1 MPSDDTND
9 RLNLFKSL
17 FKGREDVVALRWEK
31 SGKGTYMPIYNFD
44 PHRYKIHQ
52 MKGGTFQ
59 NYPDK
64 TYQPL
69 TDNHLSNHLN
79 GTQVI
84 GIYPLLQNNTS
95 WFIAADFDE
104 ANWIDECRKF
114 IAICEEHDIPAY
126 LERSRSG
133 KGGHVWIFFEE
144 PYEAFRSR
152 KIVMALLQEAGI
164 ISVFDKNSSFDRL
177 FPNQDYLSKK
187 GLGNLIALPLNKAS
201 LKDGNSCF
209 IDPDTLQPFDDQ
221 WNFLQIIKRIT
232 ISQLNYI
239 YQDKNQQ
246 DEPATGLFQKEL
258 TVPGKLIV
266 KLNNVIQI
274 SRANLPAQ
282 LIAFLKEELNFANTE
297 YQVKK
302 NINKSTFGIKRYF
315 KLLNETS
322 DSIIIPRGFI
332 GRLLRFCKEQQI
344 DYILEDDRKKAE
356 PINFKGVIQ
365 LREYQ
370 LPAQQAA
377 TKKDFGIIVAPP
389 GSGKTVLSLAIIKD
403 KQQPTLILVHRKQL
417 ADQWIE
423 RIESFLG
430 ILKKD
435 IGRIGQGKSKPGK
448 HITVAM
454 VQSMEKALESPEQ
467 SELCNAFGTIIIDEC
482 HHIPAETY
490 QRVVSKLNSY
500 YLYGLTATPFRKY
513 NDGKLIFIH
522 LGEVIHEIKAPQV
535 QGQRGTQ
542 IIIRDTD
549 LFVPFNTKTDKL
561 ETLFKI
567 LIHDSARNQLI
578 LNDVVSE
585 LNSGRKAV
593 IITER
598 KDHIISLQQYLK
610 QNYDTIALSGDDSDL
625 SKKSKWAAINKGDF
639 QVLITTGQYF
649 GEGTDIQNIECLF
662 LVYPFAFEGKL
673 IQYIGRVQRS
683 EVSPTIYDYRDH
695 KINYLE
701 RLFQKRNLY
710 YKKLD
715 KSGLTGAID
724 ESEIVTGQINERIE
738 VPVERLEFRFGAV
751 AFNSVIAEFN
761 NKEIEFEVENIN
773 IRPEFAVLKP
783 YFIRFLKSDTISVN
797 IRATLQHNRLVYK
810 SASSQDIDKINREVI
825 ESVKFRFLNK
835 QIIKGVPAGEEN
847 LLNAQQLQGGTE
859 QLIYP
864 TDEDLLENVLAL
876 KQYKHHR
883 NLRYLS
889 QKHDRSILKLR
900 FVLEPFSFVFLLSG
914 NNQYHLVWETLDTEE
929 ATYIWHI
936 EKIFDELE
944 MRVRE
949 IDKLL
954 GQIRTKGRQE
964 YLETN
969 PANFSRI
976 VHDYSDD
983 QKGFIIW
990 KDLLEEKS
998 TDSRTKP
1005 KSP

>member
-1 MPSDDTND
+1 MKDD
-9 RLNLFKSL
+9 RLNLYKSL
-17 FKGREDVVALRWEK
+17 FKGREGIFALRWEK
-31 SGKGTYMPIYNFD
+31 NGKSSYMPAYSFD
-44 PHRYKIHQ
+44 PHRYRLHQ

-59 NYPDK
+59 TFTDK

-69 TDNHLSNHLN
+69 TDDNLIKHLKGEH
-79 GTQVI
+79 VI
-84 GIYPLLQNNTS
+84 GLYPLLQDNNS

-104 ANWIDECRKF
+104 ADWTKECRKF
-114 IAICEEHDIPAY
+114 IKICEEYDIPAY

-133 KGGHVWIFFEE
+133 KGGHVWVFFEE

-152 KIVMALLQEAGI
+152 KIMMSLLQKAGL

-177 FPNQDYLSKK
+177 FPNQDYHSKK
-187 GLGNLIALPLNKAS
+187 GLGNLIALPLNKTS
-201 LKDGNSCF
+201 LNNGNSCF
-209 IDPDTLQPFDDQ
+209 IDPETLQPFDDQ
-221 WNFLQIIKRIT
+221 WAFLKTINRIT

-239 YQDKNQQ
+239 YKEQTAH
-246 DEPATGLFQKEL
+246 DELSTGLFQKEQSIA
-258 TVPGKLIV
+258 GKLAIV
-266 KLNNVIQI
+266 LNNEIHI
-274 SRANLPAQ
+274 SRIGLPASVVG
-282 LIAFLKEELNFANTE
+282 FLKEELNFPNNE

-302 NINKSTFGIKRYF
+302 NINKNTFGVKRYF
-315 KLLNETS
+315 KLLNETL
-322 DSIIIPRGFI
+322 DSISIPRGFI

-344 DYILEDDRKKAE
+344 EYVLEDQRKKTDL
-356 PINFKGVIQ
+356 ISFKGTIS

-430 ILKKD
+430 IPQKD

-454 VQSMEKALESPEQ
+454 IQSMEKALAT
-467 SELCNAFGTIIIDEC
+467 SENAELMNAFGTIIIDEC
-482 HHIPAETY
+482 HHVPAETY
-490 QRVVSKLNSY
+490 QRVIGKLNSY
-500 YLYGLTATPFRKY
+500 YMYGLTATPFRKY

-522 LGEVIHEIKAPQV
+522 LGEIIHEVKAPEV
-535 QGQRGTQ
+535 QNKNGTQ

-549 LFVPFNTKTDKL
+549 LFVPFNTKTDKF

-578 LNDVVSE
+578 LNDVISQ
-585 LNSGRKAV
+585 LNAGRKAV

-598 KDHIISLQQYLK
+598 KEHITSLQQYLK
-610 QNYDTIALSGDDSDL
+610 QNYDTIALSGEDSDL

-683 EVSPTIYDYRDH
+683 EVSPIIYDYRDH
-695 KINYLE
+695 KISYLE

-715 KSGLTGAID
+715 QHNLTSPVD
-724 ESEIVTGQINERIE
+724 ESEIVSDQINEKINVPIE
-738 VPVERLEFRFGAV
+738 QLEFRFGSIAFKHIV
-751 AFNSVIAEFN
+751 ADFNGKEVEF
-761 NKEIEFEVENIN
+761 EIENLN
-773 IRPEFAVLKP
+773 IRPEFTVLKP
-783 YFIRFLKSDTISVN
+783 YFIRFLKSTTVLVN
-797 IRATLQHNRLVYK
+797 IRATLQHNRLVFK
-810 SASSQDIDKINREVI
+810 SASSSDLDKINREVI

-835 QIIKGVPAGEEN
+835 EIIKGFPAGEEN
-847 LLNAQQLQGGTE
+847 LLDAGQLQGGSE
-859 QLIYP
+859 QLIY
-864 TDEDLLENVLAL
+864 TNEEDLLENILTL
-876 KQYKHHR
+876 KQYKHTRH
-883 NLRYLS
+883 LRYLS
-889 QKHDRSILKLR
+889 QKHERSILKLR

-936 EKIFDELE
+936 EKSAYELE
-944 MRVRE
+944 RSIRR
-949 IDKLL
+949 IDVLL

-969 PANFSRI
+969 PEHFSRI
-976 VHDYSDD
+976 VHNYSDE
-983 QKGFIIW
+983 QKGLIIW
-990 KDLLEEKS
+990 KDLMEEKLF
-998 TDSRTKP
+998 
-1005 KSP
+1005 

>member
-1 MPSDDTND
+1 MKDD
-9 RLNLFKSL
+9 RLNLYKSL
-17 FKGREDVVALRWEK
+17 FKGRKDVFALRWEK
-31 SGKGTYMPIYNFD
+31 GGKSSYMPAYSFD
-44 PHRYKIHQ
+44 PHRYRLHQ

-59 NYPDK
+59 TFTDK

-69 TDNHLSNHLN
+69 TDDNLIKHLKGEHL
-79 GTQVI
+79 I
-84 GIYPLLQNNTS
+84 GLYPLLQDNNS

-104 ANWIDECRKF
+104 ADWIEECRKF
-114 IAICEEHDIPAY
+114 IKICEEYDIPTY

-133 KGGHVWIFFEE
+133 KGGHVWVFFEE

-152 KIVMALLQEAGI
+152 KIMMSLLQKADI

-177 FPNQDYLSKK
+177 FPNQDYHSKK
-187 GLGNLIALPLNKAS
+187 GLGNLIALPLNKTS
-201 LKDGNSCF
+201 LNNGNSCF
-209 IDPDTLQPFDDQ
+209 IDPETLQPFDDQ
-221 WNFLQIIKRIT
+221 WAFLKTINRIT

-239 YQDKNQQ
+239 YKEQTAH
-246 DEPATGLFQKEL
+246 DELSTGLFQKEQ
-258 TVPGKLIV
+258 PIAGKLAIV
-266 KLNNVIQI
+266 LNNEIHI
-274 SRANLPAQ
+274 SRIGLPASVVG
-282 LIAFLKEELNFANTE
+282 FLKEELNFPNNE

-302 NINKSTFGIKRYF
+302 NINKNTFGVKRYF
-315 KLLNETS
+315 KLLNETP
-322 DSIIIPRGFI
+322 DSISIPRGFI

-344 DYILEDDRKKAE
+344 EYVLEDQRKKTDL
-356 PINFKGVIQ
+356 ISFKGTVS

-370 LPAQQAA
+370 LPAQHAA

-403 KQQPTLILVHRKQL
+403 KQQPALILVHRKQL

-430 ILKKD
+430 IPKKD

-454 VQSMEKALESPEQ
+454 IQSMEKALAT
-467 SELCNAFGTIIIDEC
+467 SENSALMNAFGAIIIDEC
-482 HHIPAETY
+482 HHVPAETY
-490 QRVVSKLNSY
+490 QRVIGKLNSY
-500 YLYGLTATPFRKY
+500 YMYGLTATPFRKY

-522 LGEVIHEIKAPQV
+522 LGEIIHEVKAPEV
-535 QGQRGTQ
+535 QNQTGTQ

-549 LFVPFNTKTDKL
+549 LFVPFNTKTDKF

-578 LNDVVSE
+578 LNDVISQ
-585 LNSGRKAV
+585 LNAGRKAV

-598 KDHIISLQQYLK
+598 KEHITSLQQYLK
-610 QNYDTIALSGDDSDL
+610 QNYDTIALSGEDSDL

-683 EVSPTIYDYRDH
+683 EISPIIYDYCDH
-695 KINYLE
+695 KISYLE

-715 KSGLTGAID
+715 QHNLTSPVD
-724 ESEIVTGQINERIE
+724 DSEIVSGQIKEKIE
-738 VPVERLEFRFGAV
+738 VPIEQLEFRFGSIAFKHIV
-751 AFNSVIAEFN
+751 ADFNGKEVEF
-761 NKEIEFEVENIN
+761 EIENLNV
-773 IRPEFAVLKP
+773 RPEFTVLKP
-783 YFIRFLKSDTISVN
+783 YFIRFLKSTSVLVN
-797 IRATLQHNRLVYK
+797 IRATFQRNRLVFK
-810 SASSQDIDKINREVI
+810 SASSSDLDKINREVI

-835 QIIKGVPAGEEN
+835 EIIKGIPAGEEN
-847 LLNAQQLQGGTE
+847 LLDAVQVQGAGE
-859 QLIYP
+859 QLIY
-864 TDEDLLENVLAL
+864 TNEDDLLESILAL

-883 NLRYLS
+883 HLRYLS
-889 QKHDRSILKLR
+889 QKHERTILKLR

-936 EKIFDELE
+936 EKSAYELE
-944 MRVRE
+944 QSIKQ
-949 IDKLL
+949 IDGLL
-954 GQIRTKGRQE
+954 GQIRTKGRQQ

-969 PANFSRI
+969 PEHFSRI

-983 QKGFIIW
+983 KGFIIW
-990 KDLLEEKS
+990 KDQLEEKLF
-998 TDSRTKP
+998 
-1005 KSP
+1005 

>member
-1 MPSDDTND
+1 MKDD
-9 RLNLFKSL
+9 RLDLYKSL
-17 FKGREDVVALRWEK
+17 FKGREDIFALGWEK
-31 SGKGTYMPIYNFD
+31 NGKSSYMPAYSFD
-44 PHRYKIHQ
+44 PHRYRLHQ

-59 NYPDK
+59 TFTDK
-64 TYQPL
+64 TYQPF
-69 TDNHLSNHLN
+69 TDDHLIKHLK
-79 GTQVI
+79 GEQVV
-84 GIYPLLQNNTS
+84 GLYPLLQDNTS

-104 ANWIDECRKF
+104 ADWIDGCRKF
-114 IAICEEHDIPAY
+114 IKICEEYDMPAY

-133 KGGHVWIFFEE
+133 KGGHVWVFFEE

-152 KIVMALLQEAGI
+152 KIMMSLLQKAGI

-177 FPNQDYLSKK
+177 FPNQDYHSKK
-187 GLGNLIALPLNKAS
+187 GLGNLIALPLNKTS
-201 LKDGNSCF
+201 LNNGNSCF
-209 IDPDTLQPFDDQ
+209 IDPETLQSFDDQ
-221 WNFLQIIKRIT
+221 WAFLKTINKIT

-239 YQDKNQQ
+239 YKEQTAR
-246 DEPATGLFQKEL
+246 DELSTGLFQKE
-258 TVPGKLIV
+258 
-266 KLNNVIQI
+266 
-274 SRANLPAQ
+274 Q
-282 LIAFLKEELNFANTE
+282 LIASKLSIVLNNEIHISRIGLPASVVGFLKEELNFLNNE
-297 YQVKK
+297 YHVKK
-302 NINKSTFGIKRYF
+302 NINKNTFGIKRYF
-315 KLLNETS
+315 KLLNETP
-322 DSIIIPRGFI
+322 DSISIPRGFI

-344 DYILEDDRKKAE
+344 EYVLEDQRRKTDL
-356 PINFKGVIQ
+356 ISFKGTIL

-430 ILKKD
+430 ISKKD

-454 VQSMEKALESPEQ
+454 VQSMEKALAT
-467 SELCNAFGTIIIDEC
+467 SENAELMNAFGTIIIDEC
-482 HHIPAETY
+482 HHVPAETY
-490 QRVVSKLNSY
+490 QRVIGKLNSY
-500 YLYGLTATPFRKY
+500 YMYGLTATPFRKY

-522 LGEVIHEIKAPQV
+522 LGEIIHEVKAPEV
-535 QGQRGTQ
+535 QNQNGTQ

-549 LFVPFNTKTDKL
+549 LFVPFNTKTDKF

-578 LNDVVSE
+578 LNDVISQ
-585 LNSGRKAV
+585 LNAGRKAV

-598 KDHIISLQQYLK
+598 KEHITSLQQYLK
-610 QNYDTIALSGDDSDL
+610 QNYDTIALSGEDSDL

-683 EVSPTIYDYRDH
+683 EISPIIYDYCDH
-695 KINYLE
+695 KISYLE

-715 KSGLTGAID
+715 QHNLTSPLD
-724 ESEIVTGQINERIE
+724 ESEIVSGQIKEKIE
-738 VPVERLEFRFGAV
+738 VPIEQLEFRFGSI
-751 AFNSVIAEFN
+751 AFKHIIADFNGKEVEF
-761 NKEIEFEVENIN
+761 EIENLN
-773 IRPEFAVLKP
+773 IRPEFTVLKP
-783 YFIRFLKSDTISVN
+783 YFIRFLKSTTVLVN
-797 IRATLQHNRLVYK
+797 IQATFQQNRLMFK
-810 SASSQDIDKINREVI
+810 SASSSDLDKINREVI

-835 QIIKGVPAGEEN
+835 QIIKGIPAGEEN
-847 LLNAQQLQGGTE
+847 LLDAGQVQGGSE
-859 QLIYP
+859 QFIY
-864 TDEDLLENVLAL
+864 TNEDDLLENILAL

-883 NLRYLS
+883 HLQYLS
-889 QKHDRSILKLR
+889 NKHEQTILKLR

-936 EKIFDELE
+936 EMSTYELE
-944 MRVRE
+944 LSIKR
-949 IDKLL
+949 IDGLL
-954 GQIRTKGRQE
+954 GQIRIKGRQQ

-969 PANFSRI
+969 PDHFSRI

-983 QKGFIIW
+983 KGFIIW
-990 KDLLEEKS
+990 KDLLEEKLF
-998 TDSRTKP
+998 
-1005 KSP
+1005 